1 MTVDEK
7 HIKEISSDLW
17 FKISGL
23 LAKVCGGR
31 ERLEMA
37 FDYLLRTD
45 GP

>member
-1 MTVDEK
+1 MTIDEK
-7 HIKEISSDLW
+7 HIKENSSDLW
-17 FKISGL
+17 FKI

-37 FDYLLRTD
+37 SDYLLRTD